1 MRTALIWLLLCGTAA
16 ASDDLDRA
24 LAALRTA
31 ARADYGARIQAVL
44 DLKPETAEVIRRLEK
59 GPEVTTTLEAGW
71 HRLEAEDEEGARRPF
86 QLYVPA
92 AAAGKTEPLPLLVHL
107 HGGVSRPEYTQKE
120 REVGAGTL
128 WLESADEAPFVVAY
142 PLGRADCT
150 WWSEA
155 GVRHIRAVIRE
166 TKRRVAVDDDA
177 IVGTGFS
184 DGGSG
189 CFHLAMVAPDPFAAF
204 LPMNGYPAVSAIN
217 SGKQVYLRNM
227 QRTPQFV
234 AMTQDDQL
242 YAAAKVMEHLDPAMK
257 AGASI
262 RIVSYESGGHRPV
275 YFADQQAA
283 FVRFITDTPRDPH
296 PQEIDWWCAEP
307 CRVSWVEILELGPVA
322 GDAEPLPDLNVIR
335 TPGRIR
341 LGFHP
346 DREHPGPGVRVA
358 GVVEETTA
366 ARIGLATGDVIT
378 QLDEAAIATLADVV
392 AALRRK
398 QHDQPVKVVVR
409 RGETDVTLAGRI
421 PPFETRPWYARKN
434 PTARFSLRAEGN
446 RVEITSRHVRR
457 FRLHLTPALF
467 EAGRVEVVVNGRRV
481 EAALEAVPL
490 PVLLRRYAA
499 LADSGRILTRVL
511 QVTLPGLG

>member
-1 MRTALIWLLLCGTAA
+1 MRTVLMWLLLCGIAA
-16 ASDDLDRA
+16 AGDELDGA

-31 ARADYGARIQAVL
+31 ARADYDARVRAVL
-44 DLKPETAEVIRRLEK
+44 DLKPETAEVMRRLEK

-71 HRLEAEDEEGARRPF
+71 HSLEAEDETGVRRPF
-86 QLYVPA
+86 QIYVPA
-92 AAAGKTEPLPLLVHL
+92 AAVGKAEPLPLLIYM
-107 HGGVSRPEYTQKE
+107 HGGVSRPDYVQAEGQI
-120 REVGAGTL
+120 GTM
-128 WLESADEAPFVVAY
+128 WVESADETPFAVAV

-166 TKRRVAVDDDA
+166 TKRRAAVDDDA

-189 CFHLAMVAPDPFAAF
+189 CFHLAMVAPDPFTAF
-204 LPMNGYPAVSAIN
+204 LPMNGHPGVSAFA

-227 QRTPQFV
+227 KQTPQFV

-242 YAAAKVMEHLDPAMK
+242 YPATRVMKHLDPAMQ

-262 RIVSYESGGHRPV
+262 RLVSYESGGHRPV
-275 YFADQQAA
+275 YFADQRVA

-307 CRVSWVEILELGPVA
+307 CRVAWVEILELGATA
-322 GDAEPLPDLNVIR
+322 GDAEALPDLNVISS
-335 TPGRIR
+335 PGRVR
-341 LGFHP
+341 LGFNV
-346 DREHPGPGVRVA
+346 DRAHEGPGVLVA
-358 GVVEETTA
+358 NVIEDSTA
-366 ARIGLATGDVIT
+366 QKIGLLAGDVLV
-378 QLDEAAIATLADVV
+378 QLDETTIENLPALI
-392 AALRRK
+392 AALGRK

-409 RGETDVTLAGRI
+409 REETHVTLAGRI
-421 PPFETRPWYARKN
+421 PSFQARPSYVRKD
-434 PTARFSLRAEGN
+434 PTARFSLSAEGN

-457 FRLHLTPALF
+457 FRLYLTPALF
-467 EAGRVEVVVNGRRV
+467 EAGPVEVTVNGQPV
-481 EAALEAVPL
+481 EAVIEDVPL

-499 LADSGRILTRVL
+499 GADSGRIFTRVL
-511 QVTLPGLG
+511 QVSVPGVG